1 MESKIYAGSLLILVI
16 DKLLDKDV
24 AKQKISKDEVAG
36 TKERMSTT
44 TNIEDIADV
53 DYVIEAVPVFVSTI

>member
-1 MESKIYAGSLLILVI
+1 VESKIYAGSLLILVI